1 MRKNQSVPDPDCPE
15 CPESVRFWCTT
26 GGWYHEKERQELKST
41 ATMAVAPTAAV
52 LGSVSS
58 LGGLETG
65 GVGQAAPSL
74 TSLVEVM
81 NTAGVASGAAPSAV
95 TPTTKAKAK
104 AKGKAKAL
112 PQAPKSEKEKREGAR
127 T

>member
-1 MRKNQSVPDPDCPE
+1 
-15 CPESVRFWCTT
+15 
-26 GGWYHEKERQELKST
+26 
-41 ATMAVAPTAAV
+41 MAVAPTAAV

-65 GVGQAAPSL
+65 GVGGAAPSL